1 MPSHIPW
8 SFRIALP
15 ALGLLLLALAGL
27 AALGPLGSDTIHS
40 QQPEPRWVAELTGLE
55 AVPPNDSDA
64 TGIFLA
70 YPNGDTIEYTLF
82 VPTIERATAVTLNLA
97 TREDLGE
104 PIAFVFRPAEPAVE
118 ALSERRRGAPGEYDV
133 VNSLNVNSFITPI
146 DNCGFHCW
154 GQLGGSLRG
163 DLPGFIR
170 ELDAGNVYVTVL
182 TKIFR
187 QGELRGRIQLADL
200 DDPRTVALIAEAS
213 RPRTSRPSARQAAG
227 DHDDGFPAW
236 GWAIIVAGIA
246 AALVASSTARQ

>member
-1 MPSHIPW
+1 MPSHVPS

-15 ALGLLLLALAGL
+15 ALGILLLTLAGL
-27 AALGPLGSDTIHS
+27 ADLGPLRSDTVHS

-55 AVPPNDSDA
+55 AVPPNESQA

-70 YPNGDTIEYTLF
+70 YPNGDTIEYTLI
-82 VPTIERATAVTLNLA
+82 VPTIERAIAVTLNLA
-97 TREDLGE
+97 TQNDLGE
-104 PIAFVFRPAEPAVE
+104 RVAFVFRPAEPAVE
-118 ALSERRRGAPGEYDV
+118 ALSERAADLPGEYDV
-133 VNSLNVNSFITPI
+133 VYSIRVSSFITPI

-163 DLPGFIR
+163 DLPGFMR

-182 TKIFR
+182 TKPFR

-213 RPRTSRPSARQAAG
+213 RPRTSPPPTRQAAG

-236 GWAIIVAGIA
+236 GWAIVVAGIA
-246 AALVASSTARQ
+246 AALVASSTARR